1 MPADLVTLAHEGTK
15 AYSNTFELVHRRE
28 ADGPNAIWQA
38 DHTPL
43 DILLIRPDGA
53 AAKPWLTTVIDDHS
67 RAVAGYFLSFEDPSA
82 LHTSLALRQAIWRK
96 EDSRWIVCGIPDV
109 LYTDNGSDFTSQH
122 LEQVGADLKIRL
134 VFSIP
139 GKPRGRG
146 RIERFFSTV
155 NEMFLCELDGYA
167 PAGGVVRGKPT
178 LTLAEFDTRFRAF
191 LLDVYHRRENAETKM
206 PPVER
211 WEANG
216 FLPRM
221 PDSLEQLDLLLIQVA
236 KARQV
241 RADGIHFQSLRYI
254 STTLAAYVGETVT
267 LRIDPRD
274 MAEIRVF
281 HEDKFLCRAVC
292 AELAGET
299 VPLREILRARN
310 RRRREL
316 RGVLRDRQAAVNT
329 LLDFK
334 RGEITEKKD
343 EPPTPTDRARNNEVR
358 TRSQAIPERIDRPA
372 SVIVETLE
380 HRRFAEFCDA
390 CRRYRYIGLCYGSP
404 GVGKTLSAR
413 HYANWEKVQAYWNH
427 QSRTKATLKEVSKG
441 SVAFYTSPVVELA
454 QAIWSVTSRRLCL
467 LHHAAIE
474 RARRYEDAR
483 MKRLFIAPK
492 SCVTQKEPR
501 WLSKCPKR
509 STPRMLSMSSGIARC
524 EWPAPCLI
532 RLLCLSSTKRTGSEW
547 PGWSKC
553 GVSLTTGVLAW
564 F

>member
-1 MPADLVTLAHEGTK
+1 M
-15 AYSNTFELVHRRE
+15 
-28 ADGPNAIWQA
+28 
-38 DHTPL
+38 
-43 DILLIRPDGA
+43 
-53 AAKPWLTTVIDDHS
+53 
-67 RAVAGYFLSFEDPSA
+67 
-82 LHTSLALRQAIWRK
+82 
-96 EDSRWIVCGIPDV
+96 CGIPDI

-155 NEMFLCELDGYA
+155 NEMFLCGLEGYA

-206 PPVER
+206 LPVER

-267 LRIDPRD
+267 LRVDPRD
-274 MAEIRVF
+274 MAEIRIF
-281 HEDKFLCRAVC
+281 HEDKFLCRAIC

-329 LLDFK
+329 LLDLK
-334 RGEITEKKD
+334 RGEITENID
-343 EPPTPTDRARNNEVR
+343 EPPASDKPENRAA
-358 TRSQAIPERIDRPA
+358 T
-372 SVIVETLE
+372 TLK
-380 HRRFAEFCDA
+380 
-390 CRRYRYIGLCYGSP
+390 RYR
-404 GVGKTLSAR
+404 
-413 HYANWEKVQAYWNH
+413 NE
-427 QSRTKATLKEVSKG
+427 
-441 SVAFYTSPVVELA
+441 
-454 QAIWSVTSRRLCL
+454 
-467 LHHAAIE
+467 
-474 RARRYEDAR
+474 
-483 MKRLFIAPK
+483 
-492 SCVTQKEPR
+492 
-501 WLSKCPKR
+501 
-509 STPRMLSMSSGIARC
+509 
-524 EWPAPCLI
+524 
-532 RLLCLSSTKRTGSEW
+532 
-547 PGWSKC
+547 
-553 GVSLTTGVLAW
+553 
-564 F
+564 

>member
-1 MPADLVTLAHEGTK
+1 MDQLAGLPEDVRKLALDRFRFLQPHLEQNQSLRSIARAAGIPYRTAHRWLTQYRLSGLAGLGRKARDDYGTRRATSTKLQEAIEGLALQKPPLPIAALYRQVQRLSLDLGVKVPSYGTVFNIVRGLPADLVTLAHEGTK
-15 AYSNTFELVHRRE
+15 AYSNAFELVHRRE

-43 DILLIRPDGA
+43 DILLIRPDGD

-82 LHTSLALRQAIWRK
+82 LNTSLALRQAIWRK

-178 LTLAEFDTRFRAF
+178 LTLAEFDARFRAF

-241 RADGIHFQSLRYI
+241 RVDGIHFQSLRYI

-267 LRIDPRD
+267 LRFDPRD

-281 HEDKFLCRAVC
+281 HHERFLCRTVC

-316 RGVLRDRQAAVNT
+316 RGVLRDRQAAMET
-329 LLDFK
+329 LLEIK
-334 RGEITEKKD
+334 RGEVLEKED
-343 EPPTPTDRARNNEVR
+343 APPTE
-358 TRSQAIPERIDRPA
+358 QPA
-372 SVIVETLE
+372 KTESAPVLK
-380 HRRFAEFCDA
+380 
-390 CRRYRYIGLCYGSP
+390 RYR
-404 GVGKTLSAR
+404 
-413 HYANWEKVQAYWNH
+413 NE
-427 QSRTKATLKEVSKG
+427 
-441 SVAFYTSPVVELA
+441 
-454 QAIWSVTSRRLCL
+454 
-467 LHHAAIE
+467 
-474 RARRYEDAR
+474 
-483 MKRLFIAPK
+483 
-492 SCVTQKEPR
+492 
-501 WLSKCPKR
+501 
-509 STPRMLSMSSGIARC
+509 
-524 EWPAPCLI
+524 
-532 RLLCLSSTKRTGSEW
+532 
-547 PGWSKC
+547 
-553 GVSLTTGVLAW
+553 
-564 F
+564 

>member
-1 MPADLVTLAHEGTK
+1 MEEARKLALDRFRLLQPHLEDHRPLKFVAAAAGIPFRTVQRWVALYHQFGLAALARRKRADRGEHRTVSLKIREAIEGIALQKPPLPITAIFRQVRRLAQDMGEEPPSYWVVYRIVSGLPADLLTLAHQGSK
-15 AYSNTFELVHRRE
+15 AYSETFELIHRRE

-43 DILLIRPDGA
+43 DILLVRSDTQV
-53 AAKPWLTTVIDDHS
+53 AKPWLTVIIDDYS
-67 RAVAGYFLSFEDPSA
+67 RAVAGYFLSFEDPSV

-109 LYTDNGSDFTSQH
+109 LYTDNGSDFTSSH

-134 VFSIP
+134 IFSLP

-167 PAGGVVRGKPT
+167 PAGGAVRGKPT
-178 LTLAEFDTRFRAF
+178 LTLADFDARFRTF
-191 LLDVYHRRENAETKM
+191 LLDVYHRRECTETKT
-206 PPVER
+206 PPTER

-241 RADGIHFQSLRYI
+241 RTDGIHFQSLRYI

-267 LRIDPRD
+267 LRFDPRD

-292 AELAGET
+292 AELAGTT

-316 RGVLRDRQAAVNT
+316 RGVLRDRQNAVDT
-329 LLDFK
+329 LLDIK
-334 RGEITEKKD
+334 RGEITEKED
-343 EPPTPTDRARNNEVR
+343 APPTTP
-358 TRSQAIPERIDRPA
+358 SQSSAKQSAPA
-372 SVIVETLE
+372 LK
-380 HRRFAEFCDA
+380 
-390 CRRYRYIGLCYGSP
+390 RYR
-404 GVGKTLSAR
+404 
-413 HYANWEKVQAYWNH
+413 NE
-427 QSRTKATLKEVSKG
+427 
-441 SVAFYTSPVVELA
+441 
-454 QAIWSVTSRRLCL
+454 
-467 LHHAAIE
+467 
-474 RARRYEDAR
+474 
-483 MKRLFIAPK
+483 
-492 SCVTQKEPR
+492 
-501 WLSKCPKR
+501 
-509 STPRMLSMSSGIARC
+509 
-524 EWPAPCLI
+524 
-532 RLLCLSSTKRTGSEW
+532 
-547 PGWSKC
+547 
-553 GVSLTTGVLAW
+553 
-564 F
+564 

>member
-1 MPADLVTLAHEGTK
+1 MDQLAGLTEEARNLALDRFRLLQPHLEDDRPLKSVAADAGIPFRTAQRWVSLYRQFGLTALSRKRRADTGRHREISAKLRAAIEGFALQKPPMPVAAICRQIERLAKDLGEEPPSYWLVYRIVVSLPADLVTLAHEGTK

-53 AAKPWLTTVIDDHS
+53 TAKPWLTTVIDDYS
-67 RAVAGYFLSFEDPSA
+67 RAVAGYFLSFEAPSA

-96 EDSRWIVCGIPDV
+96 EDSRWIVYGIPDV
-109 LYTDNGSDFTSQH
+109 LYTDNGSDFRSQH

-178 LTLAEFDTRFRAF
+178 LTLAEFDARFRAF
-191 LLDVYHRRENAETKM
+191 LLDVYQRRKNAETKM
-206 PPVER
+206 LPVER
-211 WEANG
+211 WEANS

-254 STTLAAYVGETVT
+254 STTLAAYVGESVT

-299 VPLREILRARN
+299 IPLREIICARN

-316 RGVLRDRQAAVNT
+316 RGVLRDRQTAVNT
-329 LLDFK
+329 LLDLK
-334 RGEITEKKD
+334 RGEITENND
-343 EPPTPTDRARNNEVR
+343 EQPAR
-358 TRSQAIPERIDRPA
+358 DKPA
-372 SVIVETLE
+372 SRAAPALK
-380 HRRFAEFCDA
+380 
-390 CRRYRYIGLCYGSP
+390 RYR
-404 GVGKTLSAR
+404 
-413 HYANWEKVQAYWNH
+413 NE
-427 QSRTKATLKEVSKG
+427 
-441 SVAFYTSPVVELA
+441 
-454 QAIWSVTSRRLCL
+454 
-467 LHHAAIE
+467 
-474 RARRYEDAR
+474 
-483 MKRLFIAPK
+483 
-492 SCVTQKEPR
+492 
-501 WLSKCPKR
+501 
-509 STPRMLSMSSGIARC
+509 
-524 EWPAPCLI
+524 
-532 RLLCLSSTKRTGSEW
+532 
-547 PGWSKC
+547 
-553 GVSLTTGVLAW
+553 
-564 F
+564 

>member
-1 MPADLVTLAHEGTK
+1 M
-15 AYSNTFELVHRRE
+15 
-28 ADGPNAIWQA
+28 
-38 DHTPL
+38 
-43 DILLIRPDGA
+43 
-53 AAKPWLTTVIDDHS
+53 IDDYS
-67 RAVAGYFLSFEDPSA
+67 RAVAGYFLSFEAPSA

-155 NEMFLCELDGYA
+155 NEMFLCQLDGYA

-178 LTLAEFDTRFRAF
+178 LTLAELDTRFRAF
-191 LLDVYHRRENAETKM
+191 LLDVYHRRENTETKM
-206 PPVER
+206 RPVER

-254 STTLAAYVGETVT
+254 STTLAAYVGETVA
-267 LRIDPRD
+267 LRFDPRD
-274 MAEIRVF
+274 MAEIRIF

-316 RGVLRDRQAAVNT
+316 RGVLRDRQTAVNT
-329 LLDFK
+329 LLDLK
-334 RGEITEKKD
+334 RGEITEKND
-343 EPPTPTDRARNNEVR
+343 APPAPADKPATKQ
-358 TRSQAIPERIDRPA
+358 SQPA
-372 SVIVETLE
+372 LK
-380 HRRFAEFCDA
+380 
-390 CRRYRYIGLCYGSP
+390 RYR
-404 GVGKTLSAR
+404 
-413 HYANWEKVQAYWNH
+413 NE
-427 QSRTKATLKEVSKG
+427 
-441 SVAFYTSPVVELA
+441 
-454 QAIWSVTSRRLCL
+454 
-467 LHHAAIE
+467 
-474 RARRYEDAR
+474 
-483 MKRLFIAPK
+483 
-492 SCVTQKEPR
+492 
-501 WLSKCPKR
+501 
-509 STPRMLSMSSGIARC
+509 
-524 EWPAPCLI
+524 
-532 RLLCLSSTKRTGSEW
+532 
-547 PGWSKC
+547 
-553 GVSLTTGVLAW
+553 
-564 F
+564 